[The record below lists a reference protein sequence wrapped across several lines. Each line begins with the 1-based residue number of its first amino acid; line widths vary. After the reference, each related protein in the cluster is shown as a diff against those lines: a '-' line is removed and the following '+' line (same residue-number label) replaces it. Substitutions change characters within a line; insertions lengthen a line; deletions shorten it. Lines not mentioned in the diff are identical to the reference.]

1 MQYWLKP
8 LNMLEQDI
16 ATIASNPDQ
25 LLPPPANSRISLPV
39 LDAQYQLRSLHQKV
53 RQSIRQRQRL
63 ADAGEAV
70 AKINH
75 DLRNMLSS
83 ILLVTEQLE
92 SSADPQVA
100 QVAPVVIR
108 ATEQATE
115 LCQNMLDY
123 LSELPPPAPESLYMP
138 AVMDELSATAEIR
151 LHYSGPDNLFID
163 RMMLFRIFLNLLR
176 NAQDAG
182 AKQMTIDVWQTG
194 HLAVIDISDNGPGI
208 DNSIRERIFSAFT
221 SGRSSHIGLGL
232 AICLDLALA
241 LEGRLSLART
251 SNEGCAFRLQL
262 PVVILQS

>member
-1 MQYWLKP
+1 MP

-39 LDAQYQLRSLHQKV
+39 LDAQYQLRSLHQKA

-100 QVAPVVIR
+100 QVAPVVIL

-115 LCQNMLDY
+115 LCQNMLD
-123 LSELPPPAPESLYMP
+123 
-138 AVMDELSATAEIR
+138 
-151 LHYSGPDNLFID
+151 LFI
-163 RMMLFRIFLNLLR
+163 
-176 NAQDAG
+176 
-182 AKQMTIDVWQTG
+182 
-194 HLAVIDISDNGPGI
+194 
-208 DNSIRERIFSAFT
+208 
-221 SGRSSHIGLGL
+221 
-232 AICLDLALA
+232 
-241 LEGRLSLART
+241 
-251 SNEGCAFRLQL
+251 
-262 PVVILQS
+262 